1 MQTLENSDL
10 DLASAPEQPPVP
22 PPSGKHRVVIL
33 GGGFGGLYAAQRLGR
48 ATNVEVTL
56 IDKRNFHLFQPLLY
70 QVAVGGLSP
79 GDIASPLRGVL
90 SRQKNTQV
98 LMGEVVDV
106 NPQTKTVSLKGNDTQ
121 FQTTLPYD
129 TLIVAT
135 GMSHFYFGR
144 DDWADIAP
152 GLKTVED
159 ALEMR
164 RRIFAAFEA
173 AEKTTDPDLQR
184 ALLTFLIVGAG
195 PTGVELAGAL
205 AELAYQTL
213 KPDFRQID
221 TSQTRILLVEGMDRV
236 LPPFPAELSQRAYQ
250 DLEAMGVEIFT
261 QTLVTDIEGHQVTLK
276 QGGDLR
282 TLQAA
287 TVLWAAGVRDPGMGG
302 ILADRTGAE
311 RDRAGRVMV
320 NADLSVPNYSDIFV
334 VGDLAH
340 FAHQG
345 DQPLPGIAPVAMQE
359 GQYVA
364 KLIQR
369 RLNQQPTPAFTY
381 KDMGGLAVIGRHS
394 AVVNFPRV
402 QLTGFPA
409 WFVWLFVHIFFLI
422 EFDNKVIV
430 MIQWASNYITR
441 KQGSRLITEP
451 ATPEPQDAAC

>member
-1 MQTLENSDL
+1 MQTLQNPAIES
-10 DLASAPEQPPVP
+10 PPVVP
-22 PPSGKHRVVIL
+22 SSGKHQVVIL
-33 GGGFGGLYAAQRLGR
+33 GGGFGGLYAAQQLGR

-106 NPQTKTVSLKGNDTQ
+106 DPQAKHVSLKGGSQ
-121 FQTTLPYD
+121 LSYD

-144 DDWADIAP
+144 DDWADLAP

-184 ALLTFLIVGAG
+184 ALLTFVIVGAG

-205 AELAYQTL
+205 AELAYHTL

-221 TSQTRILLVEGMDRV
+221 TTGTRILLVEGMDRV
-236 LPPFPAELSQRAYQ
+236 LPPFPPELSAKAYQ
-250 DLEAMGVEIFT
+250 DLEAMGVEVLT
-261 QTLVTDIEGHQVTLK
+261 QTLVTDMQGHQVTLK
-276 QGGDLR
+276 QGDNQR
-282 TLQAA
+282 IVQAA

-302 ILADRTGAE
+302 ILANRTGVA
-311 RDRAGRVMV
+311 RDRSGRVIV
-320 NADLSVPNYSDIFV
+320 NEDLSIPSYPDIFV

-340 FAHQG
+340 YAHQG
-345 DQPLPGIAPVAMQE
+345 DAPLPGIAPVAMQE

-369 RLNQQPTPAFTY
+369 RLNQQPMAKFSY
-381 KDMGGLAVIGRHS
+381 KDTGGLAVIGRHS
-394 AVVNFPRV
+394 AVVNFPQL

-409 WFVWLFVHIFFLI
+409 WLVWLFVHIFFLI

-430 MIQWASNYITR
+430 MIQWASNYLTR
-441 KQGSRLITEP
+441 KQGSRLITDPPDP
-451 ATPEPQDAAC
+451 APKGPVA